1 MILPDIGPRKDD
13 REVEQL
19 SEEQS
24 SSLSR
29 LLKSFIASKILGPE

>member
-29 LLKSFIASKILGPE
+29 LLKSFIAFKISASE